1 MGRLPSLL
9 TSAVLTLAAV
19 APLPAQSGRFD
30 LVIAATTDVHGR
42 LRGWDYYANAS
53 DPART
58 LAGAATIVDSVRMAN
73 PGRVLLV
80 EGGDILSGNPL
91 LYVAAKIAPPPV
103 HPVIA
108 AMNVMRYDAAVIGNH
123 EFNYGV
129 PALRAAIAKAAFPF
143 VAANV
148 RDAQGRPFVAPYT
161 LIERRGVRIAIIGGT
176 TPGSMLWDRDNL
188 RQAGL
193 AVTDIVASV
202 RSAVAE
208 VRQRKADVVVVL
220 LHSGLDEAAT
230 YDTVATGIASENVA
244 ARVPREINGIDLVV
258 YGHSHREL
266 VDSTI
271 NGALLVQPRQWAA
284 SVALATLTLEKS
296 KRKWVVVKHRGQSV
310 TVAGHTE
317 SPAVLAASAATHA
330 ATITWVTTPVGRTAV
345 TWRADSSRV
354 VDAPITD
361 LINEVMRRA
370 SGAELAATAAFSLD
384 ATLDTGAVTQAALSR
399 LYPYENTLRAVRLTG
414 AQLRA
419 FLEQSA
425 LYYRTLSRDGTAPA
439 GGLVD
444 PKIPGYN
451 FDVVTGVD
459 YVIDV
464 SKPSGSR
471 ITTLTRNGR
480 DVQPGDSFTMALNNY
495 RQSGGGGYAMLAN
508 APVVFQHDV
517 DIRALIIAAVTKAGT
532 LDPATYGTVNWRL
545 EPAAARAIAYREQN
559 GGRGG
564 EAAGGALRSAS
575 AVAASAVA
583 APAVAAPQG
592 RTLRVIS
599 MSDFHGALSSRPDE
613 RGRSQGGAV
622 ALSAAIEKAQREC
635 TGQCQ
640 SVVVDAGDL
649 FTGAP
654 ASDWDAGKP
663 TVAVFNRLHVAAG
676 TIGNHEFDFGQDT
689 LRMRLQE
696 LKYAVL
702 GANVRGADGRALP
715 WMRADTVVVRGGMRI
730 GIVGTAGTHTATSTK
745 RRNVRQLKFLDA
757 APIISERVRALRAG
771 GAQIVIALAHDGAR
785 CDRDQPDVCS
795 GGGLDIIEKL
805 TDKPDLFVMGHSHT
819 NIVMRRRDMPVV
831 QTSSNGRAIAVVDIP
846 LIGGVARAEIRT
858 VYGDDRA
865 GSDPIVDAIVTAAN
879 AKVQTRIDRPVAT
892 LAGAFLRRGNQYAL
906 GNLLA
911 DAARVKGNADFGAW
925 NNGGIRT
932 DVPAGPIAFGG
943 VHGISPFGNVLVRI
957 RLRGSDLA
965 AAAERWVWNGRP
977 NSHVSGLTIEYD
989 AAKPQGQRVLRVLGA
1004 NGVPLDPDRI
1014 YSLAINDFMIDD
1026 PEGASLARTISV
1038 EILTVRD
1045 IDMLA
1050 SYLKEQPQPVRGDA
1064 TERIRAV
1071 GAGAPK

>member
-1 MGRLPSLL
+1 MVRLSSLL
-9 TSAVLTLAAV
+9 TAAALTCAAV
-19 APLPAQSGRFD
+19 TPLPAQSGRFD

-42 LRGWDYYANAS
+42 LRGWDYYANAP

-58 LAGAATIVDSVRMAN
+58 LAGAATIVDSVRAAN

-108 AMNVMRYDAAVIGNH
+108 AMNVMHYDAAVLGNH
-123 EFNYGV
+123 EFNFGV

-148 RDAQGRPFVAPYT
+148 RDARGRPFVAPYT
-161 LIERRGVRIAIIGGT
+161 LIDRRGVRIAVIGGT

-188 RQAGL
+188 REAGL
-193 AVTDIVASV
+193 TVTDIVASV
-202 RSAVAE
+202 RSTVAE
-208 VRQRKADVVVVL
+208 VKRRKADVVVVL
-220 LHSGLDEAAT
+220 LHSGLDGAAT
-230 YDTVATGIASENVA
+230 YDTVATGLPSENVA
-244 ARVPREINGIDLVV
+244 ARVPREIDGINLVV
-258 YGHSHREL
+258 YGHSHAEL

-271 NGALLVQPRQWAA
+271 NGALLVQPRNWAA
-284 SVALATLTLEKS
+284 SVAVATLTLEKS
-296 KRKWVVVKHRGQSV
+296 KGKWAVVKHRGQSV
-310 TVAGHTE
+310 KVAGHIE
-317 SPAVLAASAATHA
+317 SPAVLAASAATHK
-330 ATITWVTTPVGRTAV
+330 ATVAWVTTPVGRTAV
-345 TWRADSSRV
+345 AWRADSSRV

-370 SGAELAATAAFSLD
+370 SGAELSATAAFSLD

-399 LYPYENTLRAVRLTG
+399 LYPYENTLRAVRISG

-425 LYYRTLSRDGTAPA
+425 LYYRTLSPDGSAPA

-464 SKPSGSR
+464 TQPAGSR

-480 DVQPGDSFTMALNNY
+480 AVQPTDTFTMALNNY

-508 APVVFQHDV
+508 APVVFQKDV
-517 DIRALIIAAVTKAGT
+517 DIRSLIIDDVAKAGT
-532 LDPATYGTVNWRL
+532 LDPATYATVNWRL

-559 GGRGG
+559 RGRAS
-564 EAAGGALRSAS
+564 EAAGGAPG
-575 AVAASAVA
+575 VAATSSPA
-583 APAVAAPQG
+583 AAAATATPQG
-592 RTLRVIS
+592 RTLRVIT
-599 MSDFHGALSSRPDE
+599 MSDFHGALSSRPDD
-613 RGRSQGGAV
+613 RGRLQGGAV

-676 TIGNHEFDFGQDT
+676 AIGNHEFDFGQDT
-689 LRMRLQE
+689 LRLRLKE
-696 LKYAVL
+696 LRYAVL
-702 GANVRGADGRALP
+702 GANVRGADGRPLP
-715 WMRADTVVVRGGMRI
+715 WLRADTVVVRGGVRI
-730 GIVGTAGTHTATSTK
+730 GIVGTAGEHTATSTK
-745 RRNVRQLKFLDA
+745 ARNVRQLTFLDP

-785 CDRDQPDVCS
+785 CDRDKPDACT
-795 GGGLDIIEKL
+795 GGGISIIDKL
-805 TDKPDLFVMGHSHT
+805 TDMPDLFVMGHAHW
-819 NIVMRRRDMPVV
+819 NVALRRRDMPVV
-831 QTSSNGRAIAVVDIP
+831 ETTSNGRAIAVVDIP
-846 LIGGVARAEIRT
+846 LDGGPARAEVRS
-858 VYGDDRA
+858 VSGENRA
-865 GSDPIVDAIVTAAN
+865 GADPVVDSIVTAAN
-879 AKVQTRIDRPVAT
+879 AKVQARIDRRVAT
-892 LAGAFLRRGNQYAL
+892 VAESFVRTRDQYPL
-906 GNLLA
+906 GNLVA
-911 DAARVKGNADFGAW
+911 DAARAKGNADFGAW

-932 DVPAGPIAFGG
+932 DVPAGPITFGG
-943 VHGISPFGNVLVRI
+943 VYQISPFGNVLVRV
-957 RLRGSDLA
+957 RLRGRDLVA
-965 AAAERWVWNGRP
+965 NAERWVWNGRP
-977 NSHVSGLTIEYD
+977 NTHVSGLTIEFD
-989 AAKPQGQRVLRVLGA
+989 PARPQGQRVVRVLGV
-1004 NGVPLDPDRI
+1004 NGAPLDPDRI
-1014 YSLAINDFMIDD
+1014 YALAVNDFMIDD
-1026 PEGASLARTISV
+1026 AEGTLLARTISV
-1038 EILTVRD
+1038 DVLAVRD
-1045 IDMLA
+1045 VDMLA
-1050 SYLKEQPQPVRGDA
+1050 SYLQALPQPVRGDT

-1071 GAGAPK
+1071 GAGVAK

>member
-1 MGRLPSLL
+1 MPLL
-9 TSAVLTLAAV
+9 FAAAVQTLAAV

-42 LRGWDYYANAS
+42 LRGWDYYANAP

-58 LAGAATIVDSVRMAN
+58 LAGAATIVDSVRTAN

-108 AMNVMRYDAAVIGNH
+108 AMNVMHYDAAVIGNH

-161 LIERRGVRIAIIGGT
+161 LIDRRGVRIAIIGAT

-188 RQAGL
+188 REAGL
-193 AVTDIVASV
+193 TVTDIVASV

-208 VRQRKADVVVVL
+208 VKQRKADVVVVL

-230 YDTVATGIASENVA
+230 YDTVATGLASENVA
-244 ARVPREINGIDLVV
+244 ARVPREINGINLVV

-271 NGALLVQPRQWAA
+271 NGALLVQPRNWAA

-296 KRKWVVVKHRGQSV
+296 KGKWSVVKHRGQSV
-310 TVAGHTE
+310 KVAGHAE
-317 SPAVLAASAATHA
+317 SPAVLAASALTHKATV
-330 ATITWVTTPVGRTAV
+330 TWVSTPVGRTAV

-370 SGAELAATAAFSLD
+370 SGADLAATAAFSLG

-399 LYPYENTLRAVRLTG
+399 LYPYENTLRAVRITG

-425 LYYRTLSRDGTAPA
+425 LYYRTLLPDGTAPS

-459 YVIDV
+459 YVIDLT
-464 SKPSGSR
+464 KPAGAR

-480 DVQPGDSFTMALNNY
+480 AVQPTDSFTMALNNY
-495 RQSGGGGYAMLAN
+495 RQSGGGGYAMLAT
-508 APVVFQHDV
+508 APVVFQKDV
-517 DIRALIIAAVTKAGT
+517 DIRSLIIDDVAKAGT
-532 LDPATYGTVNWRL
+532 LDPAKYATVNWRL

-559 GGRGG
+559 RSRAG
-564 EAAGGALRSAS
+564 EAAGGASVAKPV
-575 AVAASAVA
+575 AV
-583 APAVAAPQG
+583 PQG

-599 MSDFHGALSSRPDE
+599 MSDFHGALSNRPDE

-649 FTGAP
+649 FSGAP

-676 TIGNHEFDFGQDT
+676 AIGNHEFDFGQDT
-689 LRMRLQE
+689 LRMRFKE

-702 GANVRGADGRALP
+702 GANVRGPDGRPLP
-715 WMRADTVVVRGGMRI
+715 WLKADTVVVRGGVRI
-730 GIVGTAGTHTATSTK
+730 GIIGTAGEHTATSTK
-745 RRNVRQLKFLDA
+745 ARNVRQLEFLDA
-757 APIISERVRALRAG
+757 APIISARVRALRAG
-771 GAQIVIALAHDGAR
+771 GAQIVISLAHDGAR
-785 CDRDQPDVCS
+785 CDRDKPDVCS

-805 TDKPDLFVMGHSHT
+805 TDKPDVFVMGHSHT
-819 NIVMRRRDMPVV
+819 NIVLRRRDMPVV

-846 LIGGVARAEIRT
+846 LDGGQARAEIRN
-858 VYGDDRA
+858 VYGEERA
-865 GSDPIVDAIVTAAN
+865 GADPTVDSIVTAAN
-879 AKVQTRIDRPVAT
+879 AKVQTRMDRPVAT
-892 LAGAFLRRGNQYAL
+892 IAEPLLRRGNQYAL
-906 GNLLA
+906 GNLVA

-932 DVPAGPIAFGG
+932 DILDGPITFGG

-957 RLRGSDLA
+957 RLRGRDLV

-977 NSHVSGLTIEYD
+977 NAHVSGLTIEYD
-989 AAKPQGQRVLRVLGA
+989 PAKPQGQRVVRVLGA
-1004 NGVPLDPDRI
+1004 NGAPLDPERI

-1038 EILTVRD
+1038 EVLTVRD

-1050 SYLKEQPQPVRGDA
+1050 SYLQELPQPVRSDA

-1071 GAGAPK
+1071 GAGALK

>member
-1 MGRLPSLL
+1 MGRLPLFF
-9 TSAVLTLAAV
+9 TSAALTLAAV

-30 LVIAATTDVHGR
+30 LIIAATTDVHGR
-42 LRGWDYYANAS
+42 LRGWDYYANAP

-58 LAGAATIVDSVRMAN
+58 LAGAATIVDSVRAAN

-108 AMNVMRYDAAVIGNH
+108 AMNVMHYDAAVIGNH

-161 LIERRGVRIAIIGGT
+161 LIDRRGVRIAIIGAT
-176 TPGSMLWDRDNL
+176 TPGSMLWDRDHL
-188 RQAGL
+188 RAAGL
-193 AVTDIVASV
+193 TVTDIVASV
-202 RSAVAE
+202 RGAVAE
-208 VRQRKADVVVVL
+208 VKRRKADVVVVL

-230 YDTVATGIASENVA
+230 YDTVATGLASENVA
-244 ARVPREINGIDLVV
+244 ARVPREINGINLVV

-271 NGALLVQPRQWAA
+271 NGALLVQPRNWAA

-296 KRKWVVVKHRGQSV
+296 KGKWSVVKHRGQSV
-310 TVAGHTE
+310 KVAGHAE
-317 SPAVLAASAATHA
+317 SPAVLAASAATHK
-330 ATITWVTTPVGRTAV
+330 ATVAWVTTPVGRTAV
-345 TWRADSSRV
+345 RWRADSSRV

-361 LINEVMRRA
+361 LINEVMRRE

-384 ATLDTGAVTQAALSR
+384 ATLDTGAITQAALSR

-425 LYYRTLSRDGTAPA
+425 LYYRTLSPDGTAPA

-444 PKIPGYN
+444 PKIPGFN

-459 YVIDV
+459 YVIDLT
-464 SKPSGSR
+464 KPAGAR

-480 DVQPGDSFTMALNNY
+480 AVQPTDSFTMALNNY
-495 RQSGGGGYAMLAN
+495 RQSGGGGYAMLAT
-508 APVVFQHDV
+508 APVVFQKDI
-517 DIRALIIAAVTKAGT
+517 DIRSLIIDDVAKAGT
-532 LDPATYGTVNWRL
+532 LDPARYATVNWRL

-559 GGRGG
+559 RGRAG
-564 EAAGGALRSAS
+564 EAAGGAPAS
-575 AVAASAVA
+575 AAAT
-583 APAVAAPQG
+583 APPQG
-592 RTLRVIS
+592 RTLRVIT
-599 MSDFHGALSSRPDE
+599 MSDFHGALSNRPDE

-635 TGQCQ
+635 TGQCR
-640 SVVVDAGDL
+640 SIVVDAGDL
-649 FTGAP
+649 FSGAP

-676 TIGNHEFDFGQDT
+676 AIGNHEFDFGQDT
-689 LRMRLQE
+689 LRMRLKE
-696 LKYAVL
+696 LEYAVL
-702 GANVRGADGRALP
+702 GANVRGPDGRPLP
-715 WMRADTVVVRGGMRI
+715 WLKADTVVVRGGVRI
-730 GIVGTAGTHTATSTK
+730 GIIGTAGEHTATSTK
-745 RRNVRQLKFLDA
+745 LRNVRQLTFLDA

-785 CDRDQPDVCS
+785 CDRDKPDVCS

-805 TDKPDLFVMGHSHT
+805 TDKPDVFVMGHSHT
-819 NIVMRRRDMPVV
+819 NIVLRRRDMPVV
-831 QTSSNGRAIAVVDIP
+831 QTSSNGRAIAVVDVP
-846 LIGGVARAEIRT
+846 LDGGQARAEIRP
-858 VYGDDRA
+858 VNGEERA
-865 GSDPIVDAIVTAAN
+865 GADPIVDSIVTAAT
-879 AKVQTRIDRPVAT
+879 AKVQARMDRPVAT
-892 LAGAFLRRGNQYAL
+892 IAEALLRRGNQYAL
-906 GNLLA
+906 GNLVT

-932 DVPAGPIAFGG
+932 DIPAGPITFGG

-957 RLRGSDLA
+957 RLRGRDLA
-965 AAAERWVWNGRP
+965 VAAERWVWNGRP

-989 AAKPQGQRVLRVLGA
+989 PAKPQGQRVVRVLGA
-1004 NGVPLDPDRI
+1004 NGAPLDPDRI
-1014 YSLAINDFMIDD
+1014 YALVINDFMIDD
-1026 PEGASLARTISV
+1026 PEGASLARKISV
-1038 EILTVRD
+1038 EVLAVRD

-1050 SYLKEQPQPVRGDA
+1050 SYLQELPQPVRGDA

>member
-1 MGRLPSLL
+1 MGRLPSLFAA
-9 TSAVLTLAAV
+9 AVLTLSAV

-30 LVIAATTDVHGR
+30 LIIAATTDVHGR
-42 LRGWDYYANAS
+42 LRGWDYYANAP

-58 LAGAATIVDSVRMAN
+58 LAGAATIVDSVRTAN

-91 LYVAAKIAPPPV
+91 LYVAAKVAPPPV

-108 AMNVMRYDAAVIGNH
+108 AMNVMHYDAAVIGNH

-161 LIERRGVRIAIIGGT
+161 LIDKQGVRIAIIGGT

-188 RQAGL
+188 REAGL
-193 AVTDIVASV
+193 TVTDIVASV
-202 RSAVAE
+202 RSAVAD
-208 VRQRKADVVVVL
+208 VKRRKADVVVVL
-220 LHSGLDEAAT
+220 LHSGLDEATT
-230 YDTVATGIASENVA
+230 YDTVGTGLASENVA

-271 NGALLVQPRQWAA
+271 NGALLVQPRNWAA

-296 KRKWVVVKHRGQSV
+296 KGKWAVVKHRGQSV
-310 TVAGHTE
+310 KVAGHAE
-317 SPAVLAASAATHA
+317 SPAVLAASAATHK
-330 ATITWVTTPVGRTAV
+330 ATVAWVTTPVGRTAV

-361 LINEVMRRA
+361 LITEVMRRE

-399 LYPYENTLRAVRLTG
+399 LYPYENTLRAVRISG
-414 AQLRA
+414 SQLRA

-425 LYYRTLSRDGTAPA
+425 LYYRTLLPDGTAPA

-459 YVIDV
+459 YVIDLT
-464 SKPSGSR
+464 KPAGAR

-480 DVQPGDSFTMALNNY
+480 AVQPTDSFTMALNNY
-495 RQSGGGGYAMLAN
+495 RQSGGGGYAMLTS
-508 APVVFQHDV
+508 APVVFQKDV
-517 DIRALIIAAVTKAGT
+517 DIRSLIIDAVAKAGT
-532 LDPATYGTVNWRL
+532 LDPARYATVNWRL

-559 GGRGG
+559 RARAG
-564 EAAGGALRSAS
+564 EAAGGAPA
-575 AVAASAVA
+575 AASAPMSGA
-583 APAVAAPQG
+583 APGAGARQAG
-592 RTLRVIS
+592 RTLRVIT
-599 MSDFHGALSSRPDE
+599 MSDFHGALASRPDE
-613 RGRSQGGAV
+613 RGRAQGGAV

-635 TGQCQ
+635 RGQCQ

-649 FTGAP
+649 FSGAP

-676 TIGNHEFDFGQDT
+676 AIGNHEFDFGQDT
-689 LRMRLQE
+689 LRMRLKE
-696 LKYAVL
+696 LEYAVL
-702 GANVRGADGRALP
+702 GANVRGADGRPLP
-715 WMRADTVVVRGGMRI
+715 WLRADTVVVRGGVRI
-730 GIVGTAGTHTATSTK
+730 GIVGTAGEHTGTSTK
-745 RRNVRQLKFLDA
+745 MRNVRQLKFLDA
-757 APIISERVRALRAG
+757 APIISARVRALRAG
-771 GAQIVIALAHDGAR
+771 GAQVVIALAHDGAR
-785 CDRDQPDVCS
+785 CDRDKPDVCS
-795 GGGLDIIEKL
+795 GGGLDIIAKL
-805 TDKPDLFVMGHSHT
+805 TDKPDVFVMGHSHT
-819 NIVMRRRDMPVV
+819 NIVLRRREMPVV
-831 QTSSNGRAIAVVDIP
+831 QTSSNGRAIAVVDVP
-846 LIGGVARAEIRT
+846 LDGGQARAEIRN
-858 VYGDDRA
+858 VFGEERA
-865 GSDPIVDAIVTAAN
+865 GADPLVDSIVAAAT
-879 AKVQTRIDRPVAT
+879 AKVQTRMDRSVAT
-892 LAGAFLRRGNQYAL
+892 IAAPLQRRGNQYAL
-906 GNLLA
+906 GNLVA
-911 DAARVKGNADFGAW
+911 DATRVKGNADFGAW

-932 DVPAGPIAFGG
+932 DIPAGPITFGG
-943 VHGISPFGNVLVRI
+943 VHGISPFSNVLVRI
-957 RLRGSDLA
+957 RLRGRDLV

-977 NSHVSGLTIEYD
+977 NTHVSGLAIEYD
-989 AAKPQGQRVLRVLGA
+989 PAKPQGQRVLRVLGA
-1004 NGVPLDPDRI
+1004 DGAPLDPDRI

-1038 EILTVRD
+1038 EVLTVRD

-1050 SYLKEQPQPVRGDA
+1050 SYLQELPQPVRGDP

>member
-42 LRGWDYYANAS
+42 LRGWDYYANTS

-108 AMNVMRYDAAVIGNH
+108 AMNVMRYDAAVVGNH

-161 LIERRGVRIAIIGGT
+161 LIDRRGVRIAIIGGT

-271 NGALLVQPRQWAA
+271 NGALLVQPRHWAA

-310 TVAGHTE
+310 AVAGHTE

-425 LYYRTLSRDGTAPA
+425 LYYRTLSPDGTAPA

-480 DVQPGDSFTMALNNY
+480 DVQPGDAFTMALNNY

-508 APVVFQHDV
+508 APVVFQQDV

-564 EAAGGALRSAS
+564 EAAGGALRS
-575 AVAASAVA
+575 

-689 LRMRLQE
+689 LRRRLKE

-702 GANVRGADGRALP
+702 GANVRGADGRPLP
-715 WMRADTVVVRGGMRI
+715 WMRADTVVVRGAMRI

-745 RRNVRQLKFLDA
+745 SRNVRQLKFLDA

-785 CDRDQPDVCS
+785 CDRDQPEVCS

-846 LIGGVARAEIRT
+846 LVGGVARAEIRT

-865 GSDPIVDAIVTAAN
+865 GSDPIVDSIVTAAN
-879 AKVQTRIDRPVAT
+879 AKVQTRMDRPVAT

-906 GNLLA
+906 GNLVA

-932 DVPAGPIAFGG
+932 DIPAGPIAFGG

-957 RLRGSDLA
+957 RLRGRDLV

-1026 PEGASLARTISV
+1026 LEGASLARTISV
-1038 EILTVRD
+1038 EVLTVRD

>member
-1 MGRLPSLL
+1 MGRLPLFF
-9 TSAVLTLAAV
+9 TSAALTLAAV

-30 LVIAATTDVHGR
+30 LIIAATTDVHGR
-42 LRGWDYYANAS
+42 LRGWDYYANAP

-58 LAGAATIVDSVRMAN
+58 LAGAATIVDSVRAAN

-108 AMNVMRYDAAVIGNH
+108 AMNVMHYDAAVIGNH

-161 LIERRGVRIAIIGGT
+161 LIDRRGVRIAIIGAT
-176 TPGSMLWDRDNL
+176 TPGSMLWDRDHL
-188 RQAGL
+188 RAAGL
-193 AVTDIVASV
+193 TVTDIVASV
-202 RSAVAE
+202 RGAVAE
-208 VRQRKADVVVVL
+208 VKRRKADVVVVL

-230 YDTVATGIASENVA
+230 YDTVATGLASENVA
-244 ARVPREINGIDLVV
+244 ARVPREINGINLVV

-271 NGALLVQPRQWAA
+271 NGALLVQPRNWAA

-296 KRKWVVVKHRGQSV
+296 KGKWSVVKHRGQSV
-310 TVAGHTE
+310 KVAGHAE
-317 SPAVLAASAATHA
+317 SPAVRAASAATHK
-330 ATITWVTTPVGRTAV
+330 ATVAWVTTPVGRTAV
-345 TWRADSSRV
+345 RWRADSSRV

-361 LINEVMRRA
+361 LINEVMRRE

-384 ATLDTGAVTQAALSR
+384 ATLDTGAITQAALSR

-425 LYYRTLSRDGTAPA
+425 LYYRTLSPDGTAPA

-444 PKIPGYN
+444 PKIPGFN

-459 YVIDV
+459 YVIDLT
-464 SKPSGSR
+464 KPAGAR

-480 DVQPGDSFTMALNNY
+480 AVQPTDSFTMALNNY
-495 RQSGGGGYAMLAN
+495 RQSGGGGYAMLAT
-508 APVVFQHDV
+508 APVVFQKDI
-517 DIRALIIAAVTKAGT
+517 DIRSLIIDDVAKAGT
-532 LDPATYGTVNWRL
+532 LDPARYATVNWRL

-559 GGRGG
+559 RGRAG
-564 EAAGGALRSAS
+564 EAAGGAPAS
-575 AVAASAVA
+575 AAATAL
-583 APAVAAPQG
+583 PQG
-592 RTLRVIS
+592 RTLRVIT
-599 MSDFHGALSSRPDE
+599 MSDFHGALSNRPDE

-635 TGQCQ
+635 TGQCR
-640 SVVVDAGDL
+640 SIVVDAGDL
-649 FTGAP
+649 FSGAP

-676 TIGNHEFDFGQDT
+676 AIGNHEFDFGQDT
-689 LRMRLQE
+689 LRMRLKE
-696 LKYAVL
+696 LEYAVL
-702 GANVRGADGRALP
+702 GANVRGPDGRPLP
-715 WMRADTVVVRGGMRI
+715 WLKADTVVVRGGVRI
-730 GIVGTAGTHTATSTK
+730 GIIGTAGEHTATSTK
-745 RRNVRQLKFLDA
+745 LRNVRQLTFLDA

-785 CDRDQPDVCS
+785 CESDKPDVCS

-805 TDKPDLFVMGHSHT
+805 TDKPDVFVMGHSHT
-819 NIVMRRRDMPVV
+819 NIVLRRRDMPVV
-831 QTSSNGRAIAVVDIP
+831 QTSSNGRAIAVVDVP
-846 LIGGVARAEIRT
+846 LDGGQARAEIRP
-858 VYGDDRA
+858 VNGEERA
-865 GSDPIVDAIVTAAN
+865 GADPIVDSIVTAAT
-879 AKVQTRIDRPVAT
+879 AKVQARMDRPVAT
-892 LAGAFLRRGNQYAL
+892 IAEALLRRGNQYAL
-906 GNLLA
+906 GNLVT

-932 DVPAGPIAFGG
+932 DIPAGPITFGG

-957 RLRGSDLA
+957 RLRGRDLA
-965 AAAERWVWNGRP
+965 VAAERWVWNGRP

-989 AAKPQGQRVLRVLGA
+989 PAKPQGQRVVRVLGA
-1004 NGVPLDPDRI
+1004 NGAPLDPDRI
-1014 YSLAINDFMIDD
+1014 YALVINDFMIDD
-1026 PEGASLARTISV
+1026 PEGASLARKISV
-1038 EILTVRD
+1038 EVLAVRD

-1050 SYLKEQPQPVRGDA
+1050 SYLQELPQPVRGDA

>member
-1 MGRLPSLL
+1 MGRLPLFF
-9 TSAVLTLAAV
+9 TSAALTLAAV

-30 LVIAATTDVHGR
+30 LIIAATTDVHGR
-42 LRGWDYYANAS
+42 LRGWDYYANAP

-58 LAGAATIVDSVRMAN
+58 LAGAATIVDSVRAAN

-108 AMNVMRYDAAVIGNH
+108 AMNVMHYDAAVIGNH

-161 LIERRGVRIAIIGGT
+161 LIDRRGVRIAIIGAT
-176 TPGSMLWDRDNL
+176 TPGSMLWDRDHL
-188 RQAGL
+188 RAAGL
-193 AVTDIVASV
+193 TVTDIVASV
-202 RSAVAE
+202 RGAVAE
-208 VRQRKADVVVVL
+208 VKRRKADVVVVL

-230 YDTVATGIASENVA
+230 YDTVATGLASENVA
-244 ARVPREINGIDLVV
+244 ARVPREINGINLVV

-271 NGALLVQPRQWAA
+271 NGALLVQPRNWAA

-296 KRKWVVVKHRGQSV
+296 KGKWSVVKHRGQSV
-310 TVAGHTE
+310 KVAGHAE
-317 SPAVLAASAATHA
+317 SPAVLAASAATHK
-330 ATITWVTTPVGRTAV
+330 ATVAWVTTPVGRTAV
-345 TWRADSSRV
+345 RWRADSSRV

-361 LINEVMRRA
+361 LINEVMRRE

-399 LYPYENTLRAVRLTG
+399 LYPYENTLRAVRISG

-425 LYYRTLSRDGTAPA
+425 LYYRTLLPDGTAPA

-451 FDVVTGVD
+451 FDVVAGVD
-459 YVIDV
+459 YVIDLT
-464 SKPSGSR
+464 KPAGAR

-480 DVQPGDSFTMALNNY
+480 AVQPTDSFTMALNNY
-495 RQSGGGGYAMLAN
+495 RQSGGGGYAMLAT
-508 APVVFQHDV
+508 APVVFQKDI
-517 DIRALIIAAVTKAGT
+517 DIRSLIIDDVAKAGT
-532 LDPATYGTVNWRL
+532 LDPARYATVNWRL

-559 GGRGG
+559 RGRAG
-564 EAAGGALRSAS
+564 EAAGGAPAS
-575 AVAASAVA
+575 AAATAL
-583 APAVAAPQG
+583 PQG
-592 RTLRVIS
+592 RTLRVIT
-599 MSDFHGALSSRPDE
+599 MSDFHGALSNRPDE

-635 TGQCQ
+635 TGQCR
-640 SVVVDAGDL
+640 SIVVDAGDL
-649 FTGAP
+649 FSGAP

-676 TIGNHEFDFGQDT
+676 AIGNHEFDFGQDT
-689 LRMRLQE
+689 LRMRLKE
-696 LKYAVL
+696 LEYAVL
-702 GANVRGADGRALP
+702 GANVRGPDGRPLP
-715 WMRADTVVVRGGMRI
+715 WLKADTVVVRGGVRI
-730 GIVGTAGTHTATSTK
+730 GIIGTAGEHTATSTK
-745 RRNVRQLKFLDA
+745 LRNVRQLTFLDA

-785 CDRDQPDVCS
+785 CDRDKPDVCS

-805 TDKPDLFVMGHSHT
+805 TDKPDVFVMGHSHT
-819 NIVMRRRDMPVV
+819 NIVLRRRDMPVV
-831 QTSSNGRAIAVVDIP
+831 QTSSNGRAIAVVDVP
-846 LIGGVARAEIRT
+846 LDGGQARAEIRP
-858 VYGDDRA
+858 VNGEERA
-865 GSDPIVDAIVTAAN
+865 GADPIVDSIVTAAT
-879 AKVQTRIDRPVAT
+879 AKVQARMDRPVAT
-892 LAGAFLRRGNQYAL
+892 IAEALLRRGNQYAL
-906 GNLLA
+906 GNLVT

-932 DVPAGPIAFGG
+932 DIPAGPITFGG

-957 RLRGSDLA
+957 RLRGRDLA
-965 AAAERWVWNGRP
+965 VAAERWVWNGRP

-989 AAKPQGQRVLRVLGA
+989 PAKPQGQRVVRVLGA
-1004 NGVPLDPDRI
+1004 NGAPLDPDRI
-1014 YSLAINDFMIDD
+1014 YALVINDFMIDD
-1026 PEGASLARTISV
+1026 PEGASLARKISV
-1038 EILTVRD
+1038 EVLAVRD

-1050 SYLKEQPQPVRGDA
+1050 SYLQELPQPVRGDA

>member
-1 MGRLPSLL
+1 MGRLPSYFLA
-9 TSAVLTLAAV
+9 AVLTLAAV

-42 LRGWDYYANAS
+42 LRGWDYYANAP
-53 DPART
+53 DPARS
-58 LAGAATIVDSVRMAN
+58 LAGAATIVDSVRAAN

-108 AMNVMRYDAAVIGNH
+108 AMNVMHYDAAVIGNH

-161 LIERRGVRIAIIGGT
+161 LIDRVGVRIAIIGAT

-188 RQAGL
+188 REAGL
-193 AVTDIVASV
+193 TVTDIVASV
-202 RSAVAE
+202 RSTVAE
-208 VRQRKADVVVVL
+208 VKRRKADVVVVL

-230 YDTVATGIASENVA
+230 YDTVATGLASENVA

-271 NGALLVQPRQWAA
+271 NGALLVQPRNWAA

-296 KRKWVVVKHRGQSV
+296 KGKWAVVQHRGQSV
-310 TVAGHTE
+310 KVAGHAE
-317 SPAVLAASAATHA
+317 SPAVLAASTATHR
-330 ATITWVTTPVGRTAV
+330 ATVTWVTTPVGRTAV

-361 LINEVMRRA
+361 LINEVMRRE

-399 LYPYENTLRAVRLTG
+399 LYPYENTLRAVRITG

-425 LYYRTLSRDGTAPA
+425 LYYRTLSPDGTAPA

-444 PKIPGYN
+444 PKIPGFN
-451 FDVVTGVD
+451 FDVVSGVD
-459 YVIDV
+459 YVIDLT
-464 SKPSGSR
+464 KPAGSR

-480 DVQPGDSFTMALNNY
+480 AVQPTDSFTMALNNY

-508 APVVFQHDV
+508 APVVFQKDV
-517 DIRALIIAAVTKAGT
+517 DIRSLIIDDVAKAGT
-532 LDPATYGTVNWRL
+532 LDPAAYATVNWRL

-559 GGRGG
+559 RGRAG
-564 EAAGGALRSAS
+564 EAAGGAP
-575 AVAASAVA
+575 AASATA
-583 APAVAAPQG
+583 SATAPTG

-599 MSDFHGALSSRPDE
+599 MSDFHGALSNRPDE
-613 RGRSQGGAV
+613 RGRTQGGAV

-649 FTGAP
+649 FSGAP
-654 ASDWDAGKP
+654 ASDCDAGKP

-676 TIGNHEFDFGQDT
+676 AIGNHEFDFGQDT
-689 LRMRLQE
+689 LRMRLKE
-696 LKYAVL
+696 LRYAVL
-702 GANVRGADGRALP
+702 GANVRGPDGRPLP
-715 WMRADTVVVRGGMRI
+715 WMRADTVVVRGGVRI
-730 GIVGTAGTHTATSTK
+730 GIVGTAGEHTATSTK
-745 RRNVRQLKFLDA
+745 VRNVRQLTFLNA

-785 CDRDQPDVCS
+785 CDRDTPDVCS

-805 TDKPDLFVMGHSHT
+805 TDTPDVFVMGHSHT
-819 NIVMRRRDMPVV
+819 NIVLRRRDMPVV

-846 LIGGVARAEIRT
+846 LDGGQARAEIRN
-858 VYGDDRA
+858 VYGEERA
-865 GSDPIVDAIVTAAN
+865 GADPIVDSIVTAAN
-879 AKVQTRIDRPVAT
+879 AKVQTRMDRPVAT
-892 LAGAFLRRGNQYAL
+892 IAEAFLRRGNQYAL
-906 GNLLA
+906 GNLVA

-932 DVPAGPIAFGG
+932 DVPAGAITFGG
-943 VHGISPFGNVLVRI
+943 VHGISPFGNVLVRV
-957 RLRGSDLA
+957 RMRGRDLVMN
-965 AAAERWVWNGRP
+965 AERWVWGGRP

-989 AAKPQGQRVLRVLGA
+989 PVKPQGQRVVRVLGA
-1004 NGVPLDPDRI
+1004 NGAPLDPDRI

-1026 PEGASLARTISV
+1026 ADGALLARTISV
-1038 EILTVRD
+1038 EVLAVRD

-1050 SYLKEQPQPVRGDA
+1050 SYLKELPQPVRGDA

>member
-1 MGRLPSLL
+1 MGRLPLFF
-9 TSAVLTLAAV
+9 TSAALTLAAV

-30 LVIAATTDVHGR
+30 LIIAATTDVHGR
-42 LRGWDYYANAS
+42 LRGWDYYANAP

-58 LAGAATIVDSVRMAN
+58 LAGAATIVDSVRAAN

-80 EGGDILSGNPL
+80 DGGDILSGNPL

-108 AMNVMRYDAAVIGNH
+108 AMNVMHYDAAVIGNH

-161 LIERRGVRIAIIGGT
+161 LIDRRGVRIAIIGAT
-176 TPGSMLWDRDNL
+176 TPGSMLWDRDHL
-188 RQAGL
+188 RAAGL
-193 AVTDIVASV
+193 TVTDIVASV
-202 RSAVAE
+202 RGAVAE
-208 VRQRKADVVVVL
+208 VKRRKADVVVVL

-230 YDTVATGIASENVA
+230 YDTVATGLASENVA
-244 ARVPREINGIDLVV
+244 ARVPREINGINLVV

-271 NGALLVQPRQWAA
+271 NGALLVQPRNWAA

-296 KRKWVVVKHRGQSV
+296 KGKWSVVKHRGQSV
-310 TVAGHTE
+310 KVAGHAE
-317 SPAVLAASAATHA
+317 SPAVLAASAATHK
-330 ATITWVTTPVGRTAV
+330 ATVAWVTTPVGRTAV
-345 TWRADSSRV
+345 RWRADSSRV

-361 LINEVMRRA
+361 LINEVMRRE

-425 LYYRTLSRDGTAPA
+425 LYYRTLSPDGTAPA

-444 PKIPGYN
+444 PKIPGFN

-459 YVIDV
+459 YVIDLT
-464 SKPSGSR
+464 KPAGAR

-480 DVQPGDSFTMALNNY
+480 AVQPTDSFTMALNNY
-495 RQSGGGGYAMLAN
+495 RQSGGGGYAMLAT
-508 APVVFQHDV
+508 APVVFQKDI
-517 DIRALIIAAVTKAGT
+517 DIRSLIIDDVAKAGT
-532 LDPATYGTVNWRL
+532 LDPARYATVNWRL

-559 GGRGG
+559 RGRAG
-564 EAAGGALRSAS
+564 EAAGGAPAS
-575 AVAASAVA
+575 AAAT
-583 APAVAAPQG
+583 APPQG
-592 RTLRVIS
+592 RTLRVIT
-599 MSDFHGALSSRPDE
+599 MSDFHGALSNRPDE

-635 TGQCQ
+635 TGQCR
-640 SVVVDAGDL
+640 SIVVDAGDL
-649 FTGAP
+649 FSGAP

-676 TIGNHEFDFGQDT
+676 AIGNHEFDFGQDT
-689 LRMRLQE
+689 LRMRLKE
-696 LKYAVL
+696 LEYAVL
-702 GANVRGADGRALP
+702 GANVRGPDGRPLP
-715 WMRADTVVVRGGMRI
+715 WLKADTVVVRGGVRI
-730 GIVGTAGTHTATSTK
+730 GIIGTAGEHTATSTK
-745 RRNVRQLKFLDA
+745 LRNVRQLTFLDA

-785 CDRDQPDVCS
+785 CDRDKPDVCS

-805 TDKPDLFVMGHSHT
+805 TDKPDVFVMGHSHT
-819 NIVMRRRDMPVV
+819 NIVLRRRDMPVV
-831 QTSSNGRAIAVVDIP
+831 QTSSNGRAIAVVDVP
-846 LIGGVARAEIRT
+846 LDGGQARAEIRP
-858 VYGDDRA
+858 VNGEERA
-865 GSDPIVDAIVTAAN
+865 GADPIVDSIVTAAT
-879 AKVQTRIDRPVAT
+879 AKVQARMDRPVAT
-892 LAGAFLRRGNQYAL
+892 IAEALLRRGNQYAL
-906 GNLLA
+906 GNLVT

-932 DVPAGPIAFGG
+932 DIPAGPITFGG

-957 RLRGSDLA
+957 RLRGRDLA
-965 AAAERWVWNGRP
+965 VAAERWVWNGRP

-989 AAKPQGQRVLRVLGA
+989 PAKPQGQRVVRVLGA
-1004 NGVPLDPDRI
+1004 NGAPLDPDRI
-1014 YSLAINDFMIDD
+1014 YALVINDFMIDD
-1026 PEGASLARTISV
+1026 PEGASLARKISV
-1038 EILTVRD
+1038 EVLAVRD

-1050 SYLKEQPQPVRGDA
+1050 SYLQELPQPVRGDA

>member
-1 MGRLPSLL
+1 MVRLPSLL
-9 TSAVLTLAAV
+9 TAAVLTCAAV

-42 LRGWDYYANAS
+42 LRGWDYYANAP

-58 LAGAATIVDSVRMAN
+58 LAGAATIVDSVRTAN

-108 AMNVMRYDAAVIGNH
+108 AMNVMRYDAAVLGNH

-143 VAANV
+143 LAANV

-161 LIERRGVRIAIIGGT
+161 LIDRRGVRIAIIGGT

-188 RQAGL
+188 REAGL
-193 AVTDIVASV
+193 TVSDIVASL
-202 RSAVAE
+202 RGAVSE
-208 VRQRKADVVVVL
+208 VRKRKADVVVVL
-220 LHSGLDEAAT
+220 LHSGLDGAAT
-230 YDTVATGIASENVA
+230 YDTVATGLPSENVA
-244 ARVPREINGIDLVV
+244 ARVPREIDGINLVV
-258 YGHSHREL
+258 YGHSHAEL

-271 NGALLVQPRQWAA
+271 NGALLVQPRNWAA

-296 KRKWVVVKHRGQSV
+296 KGKWSVVKHRGQSV
-310 TVAGHTE
+310 KVAGHVE
-317 SPAVLAASAATHA
+317 SPAVLAASAATHK
-330 ATITWVTTPVGRTAV
+330 ATVTWVTTPVGRTAV
-345 TWRADSSRV
+345 AWRADSSRV
-354 VDAPITD
+354 IDAPVTD
-361 LINEVMRRA
+361 LINEVMRRE
-370 SGAELAATAAFSLD
+370 SGAELSATAAFSLD

-399 LYPYENTLRAVRLTG
+399 LYPYENTLRAVRITG

-425 LYYRTLSRDGTAPA
+425 RYYRTLLPDGSAPD

-464 SKPSGSR
+464 SMPAGSR

-480 DVQPGDSFTMALNNY
+480 PVQPTDTFTMALNNY

-508 APVVFQHDV
+508 APVVLQKDV
-517 DIRALIIAAVTKAGT
+517 DIRSLIIDDVAKAGT
-532 LDPATYGTVNWRL
+532 LDPAKYATVNWRL

-559 GGRGG
+559 RGRAG
-564 EAAGGALRSAS
+564 EAAGGAPG
-575 AVAASAVA
+575 AVAA
-583 APAVAAPQG
+583 APAAPQG
-592 RTLRVIS
+592 RTLRVIA
-599 MSDFHGALSSRPDE
+599 MSDFHGALSSRPDD
-613 RGRSQGGAV
+613 RGRLQGGAV
-622 ALSAAIEKAQREC
+622 ALSAAIEQARREC

-640 SVVVDAGDL
+640 SLVVDAGDL
-649 FTGAP
+649 FSGAP

-676 TIGNHEFDFGQDT
+676 AIGNHEFDFGQDT
-689 LRMRLQE
+689 LRMRMTE
-696 LKYAVL
+696 LKFSML
-702 GANVRGADGRALP
+702 GANVRGADGRPLP
-715 WMRADTVVVRGGMRI
+715 WVRADTVVVRGGVRI
-730 GIVGTAGTHTATSTK
+730 GIVGTAGQHTATSTK
-745 RRNVRQLKFLDA
+745 ARNVRQLTFLDP

-785 CDRDQPDVCS
+785 CDRDKPDACT
-795 GGGLDIIEKL
+795 GGGISIIDQL
-805 TDKPDLFVMGHSHT
+805 TDKPDLFVMGHAHW
-819 NIVMRRRDMPVV
+819 NVALRRRDMPVV
-831 QTSSNGRAIAVVDIP
+831 ETTSNGRAIAVVEIP
-846 LIGGVARAEIRT
+846 LDGGQARAEVRS
-858 VYGDDRA
+858 VSGENRA
-865 GSDPIVDAIVTAAN
+865 GADPVVDSIVTAAT
-879 AKVQTRIDRPVAT
+879 AKVQARIDRRVAT
-892 LAGAFLRRGNQYAL
+892 IATPLVRNSDQYPL
-906 GNLLA
+906 GNVVA

-932 DVPAGPIAFGG
+932 DVPAGPITFGG
-943 VHGISPFGNVLVRI
+943 VYQISPFGNVLVRV
-957 RLRGSDLA
+957 RLRGRDLVA
-965 AAAERWVWNGRP
+965 NAERWVWNGRP
-977 NSHVSGLTIEYD
+977 NTHVSGLTIEFD
-989 AAKPQGQRVLRVLGA
+989 PAKPQGQRVVRVLDA
-1004 NGVPLDPDRI
+1004 NGAPLGPDRI
-1014 YSLAINDFMIDD
+1014 YSLAVNDFMIDD
-1026 PEGASLARTISV
+1026 AEGTLLARTISV
-1038 EILTVRD
+1038 DVLAVRD
-1045 IDMLA
+1045 VDMLA
-1050 SYLKEQPQPVRGDA
+1050 SYLQALPQPVRGDA

-1071 GAGAPK
+1071 GAGVAK

>member
-1 MGRLPSLL
+1 MERLPSLFA
-9 TSAVLTLAAV
+9 TAVLTLAAV

-42 LRGWDYYANAS
+42 LRGWDYYANAP
-53 DPART
+53 DLART
-58 LAGAATIVDSVRMAN
+58 LAGAATIVDSVRTAN

-108 AMNVMRYDAAVIGNH
+108 AMNVMHYDAAVLGNH
-123 EFNYGV
+123 EFNFGV

-161 LIERRGVRIAIIGGT
+161 LIDRRGVRIAIIGGT

-188 RQAGL
+188 RAAGL
-193 AVTDIVASV
+193 TVSDIVASV

-208 VRQRKADVVVVL
+208 VKRRKADVVVVL

-230 YDTVATGIASENVA
+230 YDTVATGLASENVA
-244 ARVPREINGIDLVV
+244 ARVPREIDGINLVV

-271 NGALLVQPRQWAA
+271 NGALLVQPRNWAA

-296 KRKWVVVKHRGQSV
+296 KGKWAVVKHRGQSV
-310 TVAGHTE
+310 KVAGHTE
-317 SPAVLAASAATHA
+317 SPAVLAASATTHRATV
-330 ATITWVTTPVGRTAV
+330 TWVNTPVGRTAV

-361 LINEVMRRA
+361 LINEVMRRE

-399 LYPYENTLRAVRLTG
+399 LYPYENTLRAVRITG

-425 LYYRTLSRDGTAPA
+425 LYYRTLSPDGTAPA

-459 YVIDV
+459 YVIDLT
-464 SKPSGSR
+464 KPAGAR

-480 DVQPGDSFTMALNNY
+480 DVQAMDSFTMALNNY
-495 RQSGGGGYAMLAN
+495 RQSGGGGYAMLAS
-508 APVVFQHDV
+508 APVVFQKDV
-517 DIRALIIAAVTKAGT
+517 DIRSLIIDEVAKAGT
-532 LDPATYGTVNWRL
+532 LDPAKYASVNWRL
-545 EPAAARAIAYREQN
+545 EPTAARAIAYREQN
-559 GGRGG
+559 RGRAG
-564 EAAGGALRSAS
+564 EAAGGAPA
-575 AVAASAVA
+575 AASARSPTVA
-583 APAVAAPQG
+583 PTG

-599 MSDFHGALSSRPDE
+599 MSDFHGALSTRPDE

-649 FTGAP
+649 FSGAP

-676 TIGNHEFDFGQDT
+676 AIGNHEFDFGQDT
-689 LRMRLQE
+689 LRVRLNE
-696 LKYAVL
+696 LRYAVL
-702 GANVRGADGRALP
+702 GANVRAADGRPLP
-715 WMRADTVVVRGGMRI
+715 WMRADTMVVRGGVRI
-730 GIVGTAGTHTATSTK
+730 GIVGTAGEHTATSTK
-745 RRNVRQLKFLDA
+745 VRNVRQLKFLDA
-757 APIISERVRALRAG
+757 APIISERVRALRAS
-771 GAQIVIALAHDGAR
+771 GAKIVIALAHDGAR
-785 CDRDQPDVCS
+785 CDREKPDVCS

-805 TDKPDLFVMGHSHT
+805 TDTPDVFVMGHSHT
-819 NIVMRRRDMPVV
+819 NIVLRRRNMPVV

-846 LIGGVARAEIRT
+846 LEGGQARAEIRH
-858 VYGDDRA
+858 VYGDERA
-865 GSDPIVDAIVTAAN
+865 GADPIVDSIVTAAT
-879 AKVQTRIDRPVAT
+879 AKVLTRMDRPVAT
-892 LAGAFLRRGNQYAL
+892 IADGLLRRGNQYAL
-906 GNLLA
+906 GNLVA

-932 DVPAGPIAFGG
+932 DIPAGPITFGG
-943 VHGISPFGNVLVRI
+943 VHNISPFSNVLVRI
-957 RLRGSDLA
+957 RLRGRDLV

-989 AAKPQGQRVLRVLGA
+989 PAKPQGQRIVRVLGA
-1004 NGVPLDPDRI
+1004 NGAPLDADRI
-1014 YSLAINDFMIDD
+1014 YSLAVNDFMIDD

-1038 EILTVRD
+1038 EVLTVRD

-1050 SYLKEQPQPVRGDA
+1050 SYLQALPQPVRGDA

>member
-1 MGRLPSLL
+1 MGRLFSLC
-9 TSAVLTLAAV
+9 TAAVLTLAVV

-30 LVIAATTDVHGR
+30 LIVAATTDVHGR
-42 LRGWDYYANAS
+42 LRGWDYYANAP
-53 DPART
+53 DPARS

-80 EGGDILSGNPL
+80 DGGDILSGNPL
-91 LYVAAKIAPPPV
+91 LYVAAKVSLPPV
-103 HPVIA
+103 HPVVA
-108 AMNVMRYDAAVIGNH
+108 AMNVMQYDAAVIGNH

-161 LIERRGVRIAIIGGT
+161 LIDKRGVRIAIIGGT

-188 RQAGL
+188 REAGL
-193 AVTDIVASV
+193 SVSDIVAAV
-202 RSAVAE
+202 RGAVLE
-208 VRQRKADVVVVL
+208 VKRRKADVVVVL
-220 LHSGLDEAAT
+220 LHSGLDEAAS
-230 YDTVATGIASENVA
+230 YDTVATGLPSENVA

-271 NGALLVQPRQWAA
+271 NGALLVQPRNWAA
-284 SVALATLTLEKS
+284 SVALATLTLEKA
-296 KRKWVVVKHRGQSV
+296 KGKWSVVKHRGESV
-310 TVAGHTE
+310 KVAGHAE
-317 SPAVLAASAATHA
+317 SPAVLAASAATHK
-330 ATITWVTTPVGRTAV
+330 ATVAWVTTPVGRTAV

-399 LYPYENTLRAVRLTG
+399 LYPYENTLRAVRISG

-425 LYYRTLSRDGTAPA
+425 LYYRTLLPDGTAPP

-444 PKIPGYN
+444 PKIPGFN

-464 SKPSGSR
+464 TKPAGSR
-471 ITTLTRNGR
+471 ITTLARNGR
-480 DVQPGDSFTMALNNY
+480 AVQPTDSFTMALNNY
-495 RQSGGGGYAMLAN
+495 RQSGGGGYAMLAT
-508 APVVFQHDV
+508 APVVFQKDV
-517 DIRALIIAAVTKAGT
+517 DIRSLIIDDVTKAGT
-532 LDPATYGTVNWRL
+532 LDPAKYATINWRL

-559 GGRGG
+559 RGRAG
-564 EAAGGALRSAS
+564 EAAEGAP
-575 AVAASAVA
+575 AAR
-583 APAVAAPQG
+583 PAVAALATPQG

-599 MSDFHGALSSRPDE
+599 MSDFHGALSNRPDE
-613 RGRSQGGAV
+613 RGRTQGGAV

-635 TGQCQ
+635 TAPCQ

-649 FTGAP
+649 FSGAP

-676 TIGNHEFDFGQDT
+676 AIGNHEFDFGQDT
-689 LRMRLQE
+689 LRMRLKE
-696 LKYAVL
+696 LKYAML
-702 GANVRGADGRALP
+702 GANVRGPDGRPLP
-715 WMRADTVVVRGGMRI
+715 WLRADTVVVRGGIRI
-730 GIVGTAGTHTATSTK
+730 GIVGTAGEHTATSTK
-745 RRNVRQLKFLDA
+745 VRNVRQLRFLDP

-785 CDRDQPDVCS
+785 CDRDKPDVCS
-795 GGGLDIIEKL
+795 GGGLDVVEKL
-805 TDKPDLFVMGHSHT
+805 TDRPDVFVMGHAHT
-819 NIVMRRRDMPVV
+819 NVLLRRHEMPVV
-831 QTSSNGRAIAVVDIP
+831 QTSSNGRAIAVVDVP
-846 LIGGVARAEIRT
+846 LDGGEARAEIRS
-858 VYGDDRA
+858 VYGEERTGA
-865 GSDPIVDAIVTAAN
+865 DPIVDSIVAAATAR
-879 AKVQTRIDRPVAT
+879 VQARMDRPVAT
-892 LAGAFLRRGNQYAL
+892 IAEALLRRGNQYAL
-906 GNLLA
+906 GNLVA

-932 DVPAGPIAFGG
+932 DIPAGPITFGG
-943 VHGISPFGNVLVRI
+943 VHAISPFGNVLVRI
-957 RLRGSDLA
+957 RLRGRDLV

-989 AAKPQGQRVLRVLGA
+989 PAKPQGQRVVRVLGA
-1004 NGVPLDPDRI
+1004 NGAPLDPDRV
-1014 YSLAINDFMIDD
+1014 YSLAINDFMVDD

-1038 EILTVRD
+1038 EVLTVRD
-1045 IDMLA
+1045 VDMLA
-1050 SYLKEQPQPVRGDA
+1050 SYLQQLSQPVRGDA

-1071 GAGAPK
+1071 GAGVAK

>member
-1 MGRLPSLL
+1 MGRLPSIF
-9 TSAVLTLAAV
+9 TAAVLTVAAA
-19 APLPAQSGRFD
+19 APLTAQSGRFD

-42 LRGWDYYANAS
+42 LRGWDYYANAA

-58 LAGAATIVDSVRMAN
+58 LAGAATIVDSVRRAN

-80 EGGDILSGNPL
+80 DGGDILSGNPL
-91 LYVAAKIAPPPV
+91 LYVAAKVAPPPV

-108 AMNVMRYDAAVIGNH
+108 AMNVMHYDAAVIGNH
-123 EFNYGV
+123 EFNFGV

-161 LIERRGVRIAIIGGT
+161 LIDKQGVRIAIVGGT
-176 TPGSMLWDRDNL
+176 TPGSMLWDRDHL
-188 RQAGL
+188 RDAGL
-193 AVTDIVASV
+193 TVTDIVTSV
-202 RSAVAE
+202 RTAVAE
-208 VRQRKADVVVVL
+208 VKKRKADVVVVL
-220 LHSGLDEAAT
+220 LHSGLDGIAT
-230 YDTVATGIASENVA
+230 YDTVSTGFASENVA
-244 ARVPREINGIDLVV
+244 ARVPREIDGINLVV
-258 YGHSHREL
+258 FGHSHREL

-271 NGALLVQPRQWAA
+271 NGALLVQPRNWAA

-296 KRKWVVVKHRGQSV
+296 KGKWTVVKHRGQSV
-310 TVAGHTE
+310 SVAGHAE
-317 SPAVLAASAATHA
+317 SPAVLAASAATHKTTVA
-330 ATITWVTTPVGRTAV
+330 WVATPVGRTAV
-345 TWRADSSRV
+345 RWRADSSRI

-361 LINEVMRRA
+361 LINEVMRRE

-399 LYPYENTLRAVRLTG
+399 LYPYENTLRAVRITG

-425 LYYRTLSRDGTAPA
+425 LYYRTLSPDGSAPA

-451 FDVVTGVD
+451 FDVVSGVD

-464 SKPSGSR
+464 SKPAGAR
-471 ITTLTRNGR
+471 ITTLSRNGR
-480 DVQPGDSFTMALNNY
+480 TVQPTDSFTMALNNY

-508 APVVFQHDV
+508 APVVFEKDV
-517 DIRALIIAAVTKAGT
+517 DIRSLIIAEVARAGT
-532 LDPATYGTVNWRL
+532 LDPARYATVNWRL

-559 GGRGG
+559 RT
-564 EAAGGALRSAS
+564 
-575 AVAASAVA
+575 AASA
-583 APAVAAPQG
+583 PASLWG

-599 MSDFHGALSSRPDE
+599 MSDFHGALSNRPDD

-635 TGQCQ
+635 AGQCQ

-649 FTGAP
+649 FSGAP

-676 TIGNHEFDFGQDT
+676 AIGNHEFDFGQDT
-689 LRMRLQE
+689 LRMRLKE
-696 LKYAVL
+696 LRYAVL

-715 WMRADTVVVRGGMRI
+715 WIRADTVVTRSGVRI
-730 GIVGTAGTHTATSTK
+730 GIVGTAGAHTSTSTK
-745 RRNVRQLKFLDA
+745 ARNVRQLKFLPP
-757 APIISERVRALRAG
+757 APIISERVRALRAA

-785 CDRDQPDVCS
+785 CDREKPDVCS
-795 GGGLDIIEKL
+795 GGGLDIIEQL
-805 TDKPDLFVMGHSHT
+805 TDKPDVFVMGHSHT
-819 NIVMRRRDMPVV
+819 NIVLRRRDMPVV
-831 QTSSNGRAIAVVDIP
+831 QTSSNGRAIAVVDVP
-846 LIGGVARAEIRT
+846 LDGGVAHAEIRN
-858 VYGDDRA
+858 VFGEDRA
-865 GSDPIVDAIVTAAN
+865 GADRIVDSIVTAAN
-879 AKVQTRIDRPVAT
+879 AKVQTRMDRPVAT
-892 LAGAFLRRGNQYAL
+892 VADALLRRGNQYAL
-906 GNLLA
+906 GNVVA
-911 DAARVKGNADFGAW
+911 DAARLKGNADFGAW

-932 DVPAGPIAFGG
+932 DIPAGPLTFGG

-957 RLRGSDLA
+957 RLRGRDLVS
-965 AAAERWVWNGRP
+965 AAERWVWNGRP

-989 AAKPQGQRVLRVLGA
+989 PAKSQGQRVVRVLGA
-1004 NGVPLDPDRI
+1004 NGAPLDPDRI
-1014 YSLAINDFMIDD
+1014 YSLAVNDFMIDD

-1038 EILTVRD
+1038 EVLTVRD
-1045 IDMLA
+1045 LDMLA
-1050 SYLKEQPQPVRGDA
+1050 SYLQALPQPVRGDA

>member
-1 MGRLPSLL
+1 MGRLPSLF
-9 TSAVLTLAAV
+9 TAAVLTLAAA
-19 APLPAQSGRFD
+19 APLRAQSGRFD

-42 LRGWDYYANAS
+42 LRGWDYYANAP

-58 LAGAATIVDSVRMAN
+58 LAGAATIVDSVRAAN

-91 LYVAAKIAPPPV
+91 LYVAAKVAPPPV

-161 LIERRGVRIAIIGGT
+161 LIDRRGVRIAIIGGT

-188 RQAGL
+188 REAGL
-193 AVTDIVASV
+193 TVTDIVASV
-202 RSAVAE
+202 RTAVAE

-220 LHSGLDEAAT
+220 LHSGLDGAAS

-244 ARVPREINGIDLVV
+244 ARVPREIDGINLVV
-258 YGHSHREL
+258 YGHSHAEL

-271 NGALLVQPRQWAA
+271 NGALLVQPRNWAA
-284 SVALATLTLEKS
+284 SVALATLTLEKA
-296 KRKWVVVKHRGQSV
+296 KGKWAVVKHRGQSV
-310 TVAGHTE
+310 KVAGHAE
-317 SPAVLAASAATHA
+317 SPAVLAASAATHK
-330 ATITWVTTPVGRTAV
+330 ATVAWVTTPVGRTAV
-345 TWRADSSRV
+345 KWRADSARV

-361 LINEVMRRA
+361 LINEVMRRE

-384 ATLDTGAVTQAALSR
+384 ASLDTGAVTQAALSR
-399 LYPYENTLRAVRLTG
+399 LYPYENTLRAVRITG

-425 LYYRTLSRDGTAPA
+425 LYYRTLAPDGSAPV

-444 PKIPGYN
+444 PKIPGFN
-451 FDVVTGVD
+451 FDVVSGVD

-464 SKPSGSR
+464 SKPAGSR

-480 DVQPGDSFTMALNNY
+480 AVQPSDSFTMALNNY
-495 RQSGGGGYAMLAN
+495 RQSGGGGYAMLAS
-508 APVVFQHDV
+508 APVVFQKDI
-517 DIRALIIAAVTKAGT
+517 DIRSLIIDDVAKAGT
-532 LDPATYGTVNWRL
+532 LDPAKYATVNWRL

-559 GGRGG
+559 RGRAG
-564 EAAGGALRSAS
+564 EAAGGAPA
-575 AVAASAVA
+575 AVSPPATAAV
-583 APAVAAPQG
+583 PQG

-599 MSDFHGALSSRPDE
+599 MSDFHGALSNRPDD
-613 RGRSQGGAV
+613 RVRSQGGAV

-649 FTGAP
+649 FSGAA

-676 TIGNHEFDFGQDT
+676 AIGNHDFDFGQDT
-689 LRMRLQE
+689 LRMRLRE
-696 LKYAVL
+696 LKYGLL
-702 GANVRGADGRALP
+702 GANVRGPDGRPLP
-715 WMRADTVVVRGGMRI
+715 WLRADTVVVRGGVRI
-730 GIVGTAGTHTATSTK
+730 GIVGTAGEHTATSTK
-745 RRNVRQLKFLDA
+745 VRNVRQLKFLDP

-771 GAQIVIALAHDGAR
+771 GAQVVIALAHDGAR
-785 CDRDQPDVCS
+785 CDRDKPDACT
-795 GGGLDIIEKL
+795 GGGISIIDKL
-805 TDKPDLFVMGHSHT
+805 TDKPDLFVMGHAHW
-819 NIVMRRRDMPVV
+819 NVALRRRDMPVV
-831 QTSSNGRAIAVVDIP
+831 QTTSNGRAIAVVDIP
-846 LIGGVARAEIRT
+846 LDGGVARAEVRS
-858 VYGDDRA
+858 VFGEDRA
-865 GSDPIVDAIVTAAN
+865 GADPIVDSIVTAAN
-879 AKVQTRIDRPVAT
+879 AKVQARIDRPVAT
-892 LAGAFLRRGNQYAL
+892 IAEAFVRNSDQYPL
-906 GNLLA
+906 GNVVA

-932 DVPAGPIAFGG
+932 DVPAGPITFGG
-943 VHGISPFGNVLVRI
+943 AYQISPFGNVLVRV
-957 RLRGSDLA
+957 RLRGRDLVA
-965 AAAERWVWNGRP
+965 NAERWVWNGRP

-989 AAKPQGQRVLRVLGA
+989 PAKPQGQRVLRVLGA
-1004 NGVPLDPDRI
+1004 NGAPLDPDRI
-1014 YSLAINDFMIDD
+1014 YTLAVNDFMIDD
-1026 PEGASLARTISV
+1026 AEGTMLARTISV
-1038 EILTVRD
+1038 EILAVRD
-1045 IDMLA
+1045 VDMLA
-1050 SYLKEQPQPVRGDA
+1050 SYLQELPQPVRGD
-1064 TERIRAV
+1064 TTVRIRAV
-1071 GAGAPK
+1071 GAGAAR